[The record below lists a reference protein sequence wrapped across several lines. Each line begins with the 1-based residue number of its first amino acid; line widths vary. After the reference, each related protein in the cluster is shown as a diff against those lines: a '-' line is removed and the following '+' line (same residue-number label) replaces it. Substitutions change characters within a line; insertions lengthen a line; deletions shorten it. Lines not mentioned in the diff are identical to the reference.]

1 MSDLKGAGLLTGMV
15 VFMLLFTYGG
25 VFGWELAFGEAK
37 VYAPNTAVSGEII
50 EGLTEDQ
57 AESRLEKQVNNWKQ
71 ETSLQLVLPEETVEI
86 SSENFR
92 FHIPQTIANV
102 SNGDAQNIQ
111 VTLAPI
117 FAQALTEHLSDQV
130 NSKLQLEK
138 LKEKLLSDAGRLKSG
153 PLTYSIYNF
162 IPAGI
167 KSLYE
172 TQSSFSITS
181 NDRGQL
187 EDYVSEL
194 KEVTLKP
201 NQDFSLLKTIKQAAV
216 VIDKRTL
223 NQLATVL
230 YGAVLDTNLVIKER
244 HISENLPSYAD
255 YGREASV
262 DITNNQDLIFTN
274 PNPSPLIL
282 SFSMNGSTVE
292 AEISGYPLQHSYH
305 SVIEGSKEISER
317 TVVHLSSFVPEG
329 DIQVKQKGA
338 PGKSV
343 EVFRETEDQK
353 VKISTDYYPPNDRV
367 ELRHGVEG
375 EGNSASSS
383 TDPKSSSQDSSSL
396 SNSSNETD
404 SWDAQDEEKKHKLP
418 PIWEGEYD
426 KNPIQK

>member
-1 MSDLKGAGLLTGMV
+1 MSDLKGAGLFIGMV

-25 VFGWELAFGEAK
+25 AFGWGLAFGAAHK
-37 VYAPNTAVSGEII
+37 FAPNTAVSGEII

-57 AESRLEKQVNNWKQ
+57 SKILLNKQVNNWKQ
-71 ETSLQLVLPEETVEI
+71 AASLQLVLPEETVEI
-86 SSENFR
+86 SPENFR
-92 FHIPQTIANV
+92 FHIPKTIASV
-102 SNGDAQNIQ
+102 SNGDTQNLQ
-111 VTLAPI
+111 VTLDPI
-117 FAQALTEHLSDQV
+117 FAQSLTEHLSGEV
-130 NSKLQLEK
+130 KSKLQLEK
-138 LKEKLLSDAGRLKSG
+138 LKEKLLSDAGQLKKG
-153 PLTYSIYNF
+153 PLTYSIYDF

-172 TQSSFSITS
+172 TQSSFSITR

-187 EDYVSEL
+187 QDYVSEW

-201 NQDFSLLKTIKQAAV
+201 NQDFSLLTSIKQAAA
-216 VIDKRTL
+216 VIDKRSL

-262 DITNNQDLIFTN
+262 DRNNDQDLIFTN
-274 PNPSPLIL
+274 PNPSPLVMSL
-282 SFSMNGSTVE
+282 SMNGSTVE

-305 SVIEGSKEISER
+305 SVVEGSKEISER
-317 TVVHLSSFVPEG
+317 TVIHLSSFVPEG
-329 DIQVKQKGA
+329 DIQVKQKGS

-343 EVFRETEDQK
+343 EVFRETKDQK
-353 VKISTDYYPPNDRV
+353 VKISTDYYPPTDRV

-375 EGNSASSS
+375 EGNSAFSSK
-383 TDPKSSSQDSSSL
+383 DAKSSSQDSSSL
-396 SNSSNETD
+396 SNSSGATD